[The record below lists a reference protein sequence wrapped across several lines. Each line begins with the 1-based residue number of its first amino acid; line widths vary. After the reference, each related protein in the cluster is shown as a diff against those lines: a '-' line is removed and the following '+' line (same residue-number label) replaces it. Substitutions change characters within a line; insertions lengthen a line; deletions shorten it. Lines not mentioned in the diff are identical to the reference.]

1 MVVARHGTGSV
12 TRQGRGF
19 SAGELLGAGL
29 DRMLASGWGLRVD
42 TRRRSVLE
50 SNVESLKHWGSR
62 TAREKRGEG
71 RVKRAEEQL
80 VTIERGVKR
89 EAVVVEKKIAKAEK
103 GVKKEAVKA
112 EKAVRK
118 KARPKAKP
126 KKKPSD

>member
-1 MVVARHGTGSV
+1 
-12 TRQGRGF
+12 
-19 SAGELLGAGL
+19 
-29 DRMLASGWGLRVD
+29 MLASGWGLRVD

-62 TAREKRGEG
+62 AAREKRGEG